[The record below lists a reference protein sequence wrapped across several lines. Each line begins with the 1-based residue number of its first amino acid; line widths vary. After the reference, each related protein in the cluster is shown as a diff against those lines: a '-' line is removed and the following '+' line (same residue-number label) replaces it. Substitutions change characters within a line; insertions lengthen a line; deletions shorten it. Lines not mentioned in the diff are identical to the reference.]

1 MPDRRVFLGRINV
14 KRKLLSLLIVL
25 LIAAANLCAFDI
37 GGGWTINGTIDQ
49 HPEIL
54 IGFIPTYG
62 EVTVGYTG
70 FQLMEGNRTELQLT
84 AGAGYVE
91 RRFWINPVSGEEE
104 MTMNNPLTF
113 DALQVAWTL
122 RFNQGFLESPVGG
135 KDLITLSVGYKGRY
149 EDAMNSMVAG
159 KTKQSWGDERGVQT
173 IDDFFS
179 SYGAAGDNFPSRL
192 FPDLRGNH
200 QYLGSSLFF
209 NFLLDGMED
218 TLSTNDGYTL
228 EFQAEWAPYGLNKA
242 LDGKADFYQ
251 FTLEGV
257 GAKTLYQY
265 KTEKMSWFSIVMID
279 RLRMNWLSGELV
291 PTYIQKLGSLG
302 RQVRGYSN
310 YTYGTEFYVVNN
322 FDIRFTG
329 PDMGVDGLSPR
340 INLFFDI
347 GYGCGRYFNTDRSGS
362 NFLASTGAQFTVSIF
377 DIIDLGYQLA
387 YLIPGDTYNFAK
399 GDTRLVGSF
408 TFFLDF

>member
-1 MPDRRVFLGRINV
+1 M
-14 KRKLLSLLIVL
+14 KKKLLSLLIVFA
-25 LIAAANLCAFDI
+25 IALSGLSAFDI
-37 GGGWTINGTIDQ
+37 GGGWTIDGTIDQ

-62 EVTVGYTG
+62 EITAGYTG
-70 FQLMEGNRTELQLT
+70 FQLMEGNRTEIQLT

-91 RRFWINPVSGEEE
+91 RRFWIDPEDGHEKME
-104 MTMNNPLTF
+104 MNPLTF
-113 DALQVAWTL
+113 DALQVGWGL

-135 KDLITLSVGYKGRY
+135 KDLITLSVGYMGRY
-149 EDAMNSMVAG
+149 EDAMDSMVAG
-159 KTKQSWGDERGVQT
+159 KTKQSWGDEIEVQT
-173 IDDFFS
+173 INEFFAS
-179 SYGAAGDNFPSRL
+179 HNSAGSNFPSRL
-192 FPDLRGNH
+192 YPDLRGNH
-200 QYLGSSLFF
+200 QYLGSTLFF
-209 NFLLDGMED
+209 NFFLDAMED
-218 TLSTNDGYTL
+218 TLSTNDGYSV
-228 EFQAEWAPYGLNKA
+228 EFQADWAPYALNAA

-251 FTLEGV
+251 FTLEAV
-257 GAKTLYQY
+257 GAKTLYLY
-265 KTEKMSWFSIVMID
+265 RTEKMNWFSIVMID
-279 RLRMNWLSGELV
+279 RLRMNWRSGELV
-291 PTYIQKLGSLG
+291 PTYVQKLGSLG

-310 YTYGTEFYVVNN
+310 YTYGTEFYIVNN
-322 FDIRFTG
+322 FDIRLTG

-347 GYGCGRYFNTDRSGS
+347 GYGCGNYFNTDYKGS

-387 YLIPGDTYNFAK
+387 YLIPTDTYNYAK

>member
-1 MPDRRVFLGRINV
+1 MKRRLAAILVLSVFAITGV
-14 KRKLLSLLIVL
+14 W
-25 LIAAANLCAFDI
+25 AFDI
-37 GGGWTINGTIDQ
+37 NDNWTINGTIDQ

-62 EVTVGYTG
+62 EVTAGYTG
-70 FQLMEGNRTELQLT
+70 LNLMPGNRTEIQLT
-84 AGAGYVE
+84 VGSGYIE
-91 RRFWINPVSGEEE
+91 RRFWVDPSDGIEKPQ
-104 MTMNNPLTF
+104 MADPLTF
-113 DALQVAWTL
+113 DVIQTTWGL
-122 RFNQGFLESPVGG
+122 RFNQGFLDSPAGD
-135 KDLITLSVGYKGRY
+135 KDFITLSVGYEGRY
-149 EDAMNSMVAG
+149 EAARDAMAA
-159 KTKQSWGDERGVQT
+159 TKQAWGDVTPVQT

-179 SYGAAGDNFPSRL
+179 SHRPDGSDFPSRL
-192 FPDLRGNH
+192 YPDLRGSH
-200 QYLGSSLFF
+200 QYLGTNLFF
-209 NFLLDGMED
+209 NFFLDAIED
-218 TLSTNDGYTL
+218 TLSTNDGFSL
-228 EFQAEWAPYGLNKA
+228 EFNADWSPYALNAA

-257 GAKTLYQY
+257 GAKTLYLY
-265 KTEKMSWFSIVMID
+265 RTEKMNWFSVVLID
-279 RLRMNWLSGELV
+279 RVRMNWLSGELV
-291 PTYIQKLGSLG
+291 PTYVQKLGSLG

-322 FDIRFTG
+322 LDLRLTG

-347 GYGCGRYFNTDRSGS
+347 GYGCGRYFNTERTGS

-387 YLIPGDTYNFAK
+387 YLIPGDTNNFAK